1 MQAHRQGIMPAM
13 TPLRTASR
21 LLLILLLAAP
31 LAACG
36 GADPVPA
43 GERPLVA
50 EADNPDVADG
60 VEDPTT
66 PRIVSIVVTDGRR
79 TGDTGVVELRR
90 NVPVR
95 LVVISDEAGTVL
107 VQGYG
112 LQALATAEVPV
123 HLEFIADRA
132 GEFPVVLRESGLE
145 LTRLRIS

>member
-1 MQAHRQGIMPAM
+1 M
-13 TPLRTASR
+13 TSMSSSRTASR
-21 LLLILLLAAP
+21 LALVLLLAAS

-50 EADNPDVADG
+50 EADNPDVADA

-66 PRIVSIVVTDGRR
+66 PRIISVVVTDGRL
-79 TGDTGVVELRR
+79 TGDTGVVPLQR

-95 LVVISDEAGTVL
+95 LVVISDTAGTVL

-112 LQALATAEVPV
+112 LEALATADVPV
-123 HLEFIADRA
+123 HLEFLADQA
-132 GEFPVVLRESGLE
+132 GEFPVTLRESGLE
-145 LTRLRIS
+145 LTRLRVS

>member
-1 MQAHRQGIMPAM
+1 MRSMP
-13 TPLRTASR
+13 TLRTAPR
-21 LLLILLLAAP
+21 LALVLLLTVP

-43 GERPLVA
+43 GERPLLA
-50 EADNPDVADG
+50 EADNPDVADS
-60 VEDPTT
+60 VEDPSA
-66 PRIVSIVVTDGRR
+66 PRIVSVVVSDGER
-79 TGDTGVVELRR
+79 TGDTGVVTVGR

-95 LVVISDEAGTVL
+95 LVVISDRTDTVL

-123 HLEFIADRA
+123 QLDFIADQA

-145 LTRLRIS
+145 LTRLRVG